1 MLTTPTSITALAS
14 RNASNAPGT
23 VAGEDYQR
31 AQRDVSTC
39 IRLERQLAREIG
51 PVETARRSLTL
62 AWDDV
67 FAATARFQ
75 AMEELCREEP
85 SNARWAEQL
94 ATRRAELT
102 ECLSWLQDRAAK
114 LSQAINNDPEPH
126 DSSKRA
132 A

>member
-1 MLTTPTSITALAS
+1 MLTTPASITALAS

-23 VAGEDYQR
+23 VLGEDYQR

-51 PVETARRSLTL
+51 PVETARRSLAL

-85 SNARWAEQL
+85 SNTRFAEQL
-94 ATRRAELT
+94 GARRAELT

-114 LSQAINNDPEPH
+114 LSQAINSDPDDPTA
-126 DSSKRA
+126 KRA